1 MKKFLFIFLSCLL
14 FQQLTAQT
22 IVKFDHGNNIIY
34 KNLQGKTIVKNKKY
48 TIAFTDTIS
57 SIGFVGTR
65 KGEIVCIN
73 NAGKELFEVYK
84 IDNGPD
90 YVSDGLFRIVGKN
103 SKIGFAD
110 TCGAIV
116 IPPVFSY
123 ATPFHNG
130 NDNNKQLEE
139 KGIDSIANYI
149 LRHNEKAV
157 FVVPQCPSDKS
168 WGGPMLSVLKGLI
181 DEQMQTTDMDHNRIY
196 IFGRSMGGTGTWSM
210 LSAYPGLFTS
220 AMPVAGNPSQC
231 IADNVVKTPI
241 FTVMG
246 TADRIMS
253 VQVTSD
259 FISLLNSLGGE
270 TMFETEDGWSHET
283 TCVQSYTDQRIGWVM
298 AHIKG
303 EDDVESVRS
312 EKAVCCTEYY
322 ALNGCRSDAPH
333 NGIYVVK
340 RLFTD
345 GSLEAKLEYFDQ

>member
-1 MKKFLFIFLSCLL
+1 MKKFFGLVLIAATVVAASVYVNAEGLNFEVC
-14 FQQLTAQT
+14 
-22 IVKFDHGNNIIY
+22 HGNY
-34 KNLQGKTIVKNKKY
+34 SG
-48 TIAFTDTIS
+48 TDLPY
-57 SIGFVGTR
+57 R
-65 KGEIVCIN
+65 KAVCN
-73 NAGKELFEVYK
+73 
-84 IDNGPD
+84 
-90 YVSDGLFRIVGKN
+90 SDGDGKFALVIYLHGGS
-103 SKIGFAD
+103 SK
-110 TCGAIV
+110 
-116 IPPVFSY
+116 
-123 ATPFHNG
+123 G
-130 NDNNKQLEE
+130 NDNAKQMDE
-139 KGIDSIANYI
+139 KGIDSIANFI
-149 LRHNEKAV
+149 VRHHRKAV
-157 FVVPQCPSDKS
+157 FVVPQCPADKS
-168 WGGPMLSVLKGLI
+168 RGGQMLNVLKGLV
-181 DEQMQTTDMDHNRIY
+181 DEQTQDSEMDRNRIY
-196 IFGRSMGGTGTWSM
+196 IFGGSMGGTGTWSM
-210 LSAYPGLFTS
+210 LSNYPGLFTA
-220 AMPVAGNPSQC
+220 AMPVAGNPGQC
-231 IADNVVKTPI
+231 IADNVAKTPV

-303 EDDVESVRS
+303 KDDVESVRS

>member
-1 MKKFLFIFLSCLL
+1 MKKICKLMLI
-14 FQQLTAQT
+14 AA
-22 IVKFDHGNNIIY
+22 VIIAAS
-34 KNLQGKTIVKNKKY
+34 V
-48 TIAFTDTIS
+48 S
-57 SIGFVGTR
+57 SIAGDLVFDVCQGYYSGTKLPYRKAISNGDGNGDGNGKYAFVIYLHG
-65 KGEIVCIN
+65 G
-73 NAGKELFEVYK
+73 
-84 IDNGPD
+84 
-90 YVSDGLFRIVGKN
+90 S
-103 SKIGFAD
+103 SK
-110 TCGAIV
+110 
-116 IPPVFSY
+116 
-123 ATPFHNG
+123 G

-196 IFGRSMGGTGTWSM
+196 IFGGSMGGTGTWSM

-220 AMPVAGNPSQC
+220 AMPVAGNPSQS

-253 VQVTSD
+253 VQATSD

-345 GSLEAKLEYFDQ
+345 GSLEARLEYFDQ

>member
-1 MKKFLFIFLSCLL
+1 
-14 FQQLTAQT
+14 
-22 IVKFDHGNNIIY
+22 
-34 KNLQGKTIVKNKKY
+34 
-48 TIAFTDTIS
+48 
-57 SIGFVGTR
+57 
-65 KGEIVCIN
+65 
-73 NAGKELFEVYK
+73 
-84 IDNGPD
+84 
-90 YVSDGLFRIVGKN
+90 
-103 SKIGFAD
+103 
-110 TCGAIV
+110 
-116 IPPVFSY
+116 
-123 ATPFHNG
+123 
-130 NDNNKQLEE
+130 
-139 KGIDSIANYI
+139 
-149 LRHNEKAV
+149 
-157 FVVPQCPSDKS
+157 
-168 WGGPMLSVLKGLI
+168 
-181 DEQMQTTDMDHNRIY
+181 
-196 IFGRSMGGTGTWSM
+196 MGGTGTWSM
-210 LSAYPGLFTS
+210 LSAYPGMFTS

-259 FISLLNSLGGE
+259 FISLLISLGGE

-303 EDDVESVRS
+303 EDGVESVRS